1 MGSATDSPT
10 PVPDGHPHHRRGRG
24 GGPPRWWP
32 EGEQWPPAGPPWRHA
47 PVRFRRRLLL
57 VVAVAFVVIAGL
69 GMTLGA
75 VFWHGEGRR
84 GPGPPTPGPR
94 DRGPFPGVAVVIG
107 LAALAGTGLAYRR
120 LAGPVGDL
128 LEAADR
134 VGAGEYDQRLRPRG
148 PREVQSLMRT
158 FNAMSGRLE
167 TADAARR
174 QFLADVT
181 HELRTPLAVLQSGI
195 EAQLD
200 GIHPRDDAHLT
211 SLLDETHVLTR
222 VVEDLHTLALAGAGR
237 LTLHR
242 ESLDALTAAAD
253 ALAGHA
259 AAARAREVTLV
270 GPTPAPSGVHWSRTV
285 ATDERTSEPA
295 ATAAVAVEADPVR
308 LQQILGNLLSNAV
321 RHTPSG
327 GTVTVA
333 VDRPEPGWVRVSVA
347 DTGPG
352 FPADVL
358 PGLFD
363 RFTKSEGSGG
373 SGLGLAIARDLVLA
387 HGGTIEADNQP
398 DGGAVV
404 SFRLPAGRRGDR

>member
-1 MGSATDSPT
+1 M
-10 PVPDGHPHHRRGRG
+10 
-24 GGPPRWWP
+24 
-32 EGEQWPPAGPPWRHA
+32 
-47 PVRFRRRLLL
+47 
-57 VVAVAFVVIAGL
+57 VIAGL

-75 VFWHGEGRR
+75 IFWHGERS
-84 GPGPPTPGPR
+84 GPGGPGRPR
-94 DRGPFPGVAVVIG
+94 DGGPFPGVAIVIG

-134 VGAGEYDQRLRPRG
+134 VGAGEYDQHLQPRG

-158 FNAMSGRLE
+158 FNQMSGRLE
-167 TADAARR
+167 AADAARR

-181 HELRTPLAVLQSGI
+181 HELRTPLSVLQSGI

-242 ESLDALTAAAD
+242 ESVDATTAVAD
-253 ALAGHA
+253 ALAA
-259 AAARAREVTLV
+259 Y
-270 GPTPAPSGVHWSRTV
+270 
-285 ATDERTSEPA
+285 A
-295 ATAAVAVEADPVR
+295 ATAGARGVTTAADRASETTVDADPVR

-321 RHTPSG
+321 RHTPAG
-327 GTVTVA
+327 GRVTVTV
-333 VDRPEPGWVRVSVA
+333 DQPEPGWVGFTVA

-352 FPADVL
+352 FPVDAL

-363 RFTKSEGSGG
+363 RFTKSEGSAG

-387 HGGTIEADNQP
+387 HGGTIEAANRP
-398 DGGAVV
+398 GGGAVV
-404 SFRLPAGRRGDR
+404 SLRLPAGPGADH

>member
-1 MGSATDSPT
+1 MTGPEQPGDRP
-10 PVPDGHPHHRRGRG
+10 GHWGRHG
-24 GGPPRWWP
+24 GRPPWWP
-32 EGEQWPPAGPPWRHA
+32 ESEQWPPAGPPWRHA
-47 PVRFRRRLLL
+47 PRRFRRRLL
-57 VVAVAFVVIAGL
+57 VAGL
-69 GMTLGA
+69 VFFLFLTAMGALGA
-75 VFWHGEGRR
+75 HFWRGNWQSNDGQRPGR
-84 GPGPPTPGPR
+84 G
-94 DRGPFPGVAVVIG
+94 GPFPGVVVVIG

-134 VGAGEYDQRLRPRG
+134 VGAGHYDQRLEPRG

-158 FNAMSGRLE
+158 FNEMSGRLE
-167 TADAARR
+167 AADAARR

-200 GIHPRDDAHLT
+200 GIHPRDDARLT
-211 SLLDETHVLTR
+211 SLLDETHLLAR

-237 LTLHR
+237 LALHR
-242 ESLDALTAAAD
+242 ESID
-253 ALAGHA
+253 
-259 AAARAREVTLV
+259 
-270 GPTPAPSGVHWSRTV
+270 
-285 ATDERTSEPA
+285 A
-295 ATAAVAVEADPVR
+295 ATAVADAVAAHTATAATRGVTIAAEPSAPASLDADPVR

-327 GTVTVA
+327 GRVTVE
-333 VDRPEPGWVRVSVA
+333 VDRPDPQWVRFTVA

-352 FPADVL
+352 FPAEQL

-387 HGGTIEADNQP
+387 HGGTIEATNRP
-398 DGGAVV
+398 AGGAVV
-404 SFRLPAGRRGDR
+404 AFRLPAQAGDR

>member
-1 MGSATDSPT
+1 M
-10 PVPDGHPHHRRGRG
+10 V
-24 GGPPRWWP
+24 
-32 EGEQWPPAGPPWRHA
+32 
-47 PVRFRRRLLL
+47 
-57 VVAVAFVVIAGL
+57 VAFVVIAGL

-75 VFWHGEGRR
+75 LFWHGEGRP
-84 GPGPPTPGPR
+84 GPGAPTVGPR
-94 DRGPFPGVAVVIG
+94 NDGPFPGVAVVIG
-107 LAALAGTGLAYRR
+107 LAALAGTGFAYRR

-134 VGAGEYDQRLRPRG
+134 VGAGQYDQRVAPRG

-158 FNAMSGRLE
+158 FNDMSGRLE
-167 TADAARR
+167 AADSARR

-242 ESLDALTAAAD
+242 ESIDAATAVSD
-253 ALAGHA
+253 ALAAHA
-259 AAARAREVTLV
+259 AGALARGVTMAADSDCST
-270 GPTPAPSGVHWSRTV
+270 TV
-285 ATDERTSEPA
+285 D
-295 ATAAVAVEADPVR
+295 ADPVR
-308 LQQILGNLLSNAV
+308 LQQILGNLVSNAV

-327 GTVTVA
+327 GTVTITV
-333 VDRPEPGWVRVSVA
+333 EPQPGRVGFTVA

-352 FPADVL
+352 FPADAL

-363 RFTKSEGSGG
+363 RFTKSEGSAG

-387 HGGTIEADNQP
+387 HGGTIEAANQP
-398 DGGAVV
+398 GGGAVV
-404 SFRLPAGRRGDR
+404 SFRLPTGSDGDR

>member
-1 MGSATDSPT
+1 M
-10 PVPDGHPHHRRGRG
+10 
-24 GGPPRWWP
+24 
-32 EGEQWPPAGPPWRHA
+32 
-47 PVRFRRRLLL
+47 
-57 VVAVAFVVIAGL
+57 VIAGL

-75 VFWHGEGRR
+75 IFWHGEGRP
-84 GPGPPTPGPR
+84 GPGGPNGGPR
-94 DRGPFPGVAVVIG
+94 DGGPFPGVAIVIG

-134 VGAGEYDQRLRPRG
+134 VGAGEYDQRLQPRG

-158 FNAMSGRLE
+158 FNDMSGRLE
-167 TADAARR
+167 AADAARR

-242 ESLDALTAAAD
+242 ESLDAVNAVAD

-270 GPTPAPSGVHWSRTV
+270 GPTAAPSGVHPSRTV
-285 ATDERTSEPA
+285 ATDERVSEA
-295 ATAAVAVEADPVR
+295 AAVVDADPVR
-308 LQQILGNLLSNAV
+308 LQQILGNLVSNAV

-327 GTVTVA
+327 GTVTITVE
-333 VDRPEPGWVRVSVA
+333 RPEPGRVGFTVA

-352 FPADVL
+352 FPADAL

-363 RFTKSEGSGG
+363 RFTKSEGSAG

-387 HGGTIEADNQP
+387 HGGTIEAANQP
-398 DGGAVV
+398 GGGALV
-404 SFRLPAGRRGDR
+404 SFRLPAGHDADR

>member
-1 MGSATDSPT
+1 M
-10 PVPDGHPHHRRGRG
+10 
-24 GGPPRWWP
+24 
-32 EGEQWPPAGPPWRHA
+32 
-47 PVRFRRRLLL
+47 
-57 VVAVAFVVIAGL
+57 VIAGL

-75 VFWHGEGRR
+75 IFWHGERP
-84 GPGPPTPGPR
+84 GPGGPGRPR
-94 DRGPFPGVAVVIG
+94 DGGPFPGVAIVIG
-107 LAALAGTGLAYRR
+107 LAALAGTGVAYRR

-134 VGAGEYDQRLRPRG
+134 VGAGEYDQHLQPRG

-158 FNAMSGRLE
+158 FNQMSGRLE
-167 TADAARR
+167 AADAARR

-200 GIHPRDDAHLT
+200 GIHPRDDTHLA

-242 ESLDALTAAAD
+242 ESLDAVVAVAD

-259 AAARAREVTLV
+259 ATARAREVTLA
-270 GPTPAPSGVHWSRTV
+270 GPTPGLSGVHPSRTV
-285 ATDERTSEPA
+285 ATDERMSEPA
-295 ATAAVAVEADPVR
+295 AVTVDADPVR

-321 RHTPSG
+321 RHTPGG
-327 GTVTVA
+327 GTVTIT
-333 VDRPEPGWVRVSVA
+333 VDRPQPGWVGFTVA

-352 FPADVL
+352 FPADAL

-363 RFTKSEGSGG
+363 RFTKSEGSAG

-387 HGGTIEADNQP
+387 HGGTIEAANRP
-398 DGGAVV
+398 GGGAVV
-404 SFRLPAGRRGDR
+404 SFRLPAGPGADR

>member
-1 MGSATDSPT
+1 M
-10 PVPDGHPHHRRGRG
+10 PDGHPHHRRGRG
-24 GGPPRWWP
+24 GGPPPWWP
-32 EGEQWPPAGPPWRHA
+32 EAEQWPPAGPPWRHA

-57 VVAVAFVVIAGL
+57 VVALAFVVIAGL

-75 VFWHGEGRR
+75 IFWHGEGRP
-84 GPGPPTPGPR
+84 GPGAPDVPR
-94 DRGPFPGVAVVIG
+94 DRGPFPGVAIVIG

-134 VGAGEYDQRLRPRG
+134 VGAGEYDQRLQPRG

-158 FNAMSGRLE
+158 FNDMSGRLE
-167 TADAARR
+167 AADAARR

-242 ESLDALTAAAD
+242 ESIDAATAVSD
-253 ALAGHA
+253 AIAGHTA
-259 AAARAREVTLV
+259 PARAREVTLA
-270 GPTPAPSGVHWSRTV
+270 GPTPGPSGVHPSRTV
-285 ATDERTSEPA
+285 ATHERMNEA
-295 ATAAVAVEADPVR
+295 AAVTVDADPVR

-327 GTVTVA
+327 GTVTLA
-333 VDRPEPGWVRVSVA
+333 VETPEPGWVSFSVA

-352 FPADVL
+352 FPAGAL
-358 PGLFD
+358 PDLFD
-363 RFTKSEGSGG
+363 RFTKSEGSAG

-387 HGGTIEADNQP
+387 HGGTIEAANQP
-398 DGGAVV
+398 GGGALV
-404 SFRLPAGRRGDR
+404 SFRLPAGHGADC

>member
-1 MGSATDSPT
+1 
-10 PVPDGHPHHRRGRG
+10 
-24 GGPPRWWP
+24 
-32 EGEQWPPAGPPWRHA
+32 
-47 PVRFRRRLLL
+47 
-57 VVAVAFVVIAGL
+57 VALAFVVIAGL

-75 VFWHGEGRR
+75 IFWHGEGR
-84 GPGPPTPGPR
+84 PGLGRPNGGPR
-94 DRGPFPGVAVVIG
+94 DGGPFPGVAIVIG

-120 LAGPVGDL
+120 LAGPVGEL

-134 VGAGEYDQRLRPRG
+134 VGAGEYDQRLQPRG

-158 FNAMSGRLE
+158 FNDMSGRLE
-167 TADAARR
+167 AADAARR

-242 ESLDALTAAAD
+242 ESLDAVTAVAD
-253 ALAGHA
+253 ALTGHA

-270 GPTPAPSGVHWSRTV
+270 GPTPVPSGV
-285 ATDERTSEPA
+285 
-295 ATAAVAVEADPVR
+295 AVDADPVR

-327 GTVTVA
+327 GTVQLA
-333 VDRPEPGWVRVSVA
+333 VDPPGPFPLCSTASPRRRARPAAGSAWRSPATSSSPMAAPSRRPTNRAAAPWCRSGSRPATTPTANSHGVPWTFTNRRRTRNAATPRVRSHDRDPAA
-347 DTGPG
+347 DRLRRP
-352 FPADVL
+352 
-358 PGLFD
+358 
-363 RFTKSEGSGG
+363 SG
-373 SGLGLAIARDLVLA
+373 
-387 HGGTIEADNQP
+387 
-398 DGGAVV
+398 
-404 SFRLPAGRRGDR
+404 

>member
-1 MGSATDSPT
+1 M
-10 PVPDGHPHHRRGRG
+10 
-24 GGPPRWWP
+24 
-32 EGEQWPPAGPPWRHA
+32 
-47 PVRFRRRLLL
+47 RFRRRLLL
-57 VVAVAFVVIAGL
+57 VVAAAFVVVAGL
-69 GMTLGA
+69 GIALGA
-75 VFWHGEGRR
+75 IFWHGEGRR
-84 GPGPPTPGPR
+84 GPGPPTGGPR

-107 LAALAGTGLAYRR
+107 LAALAGTGFAYRR
-120 LAGPVGDL
+120 VAGPVGDL

-158 FNAMSGRLE
+158 FNEMSGRLE
-167 TADAARR
+167 MADAARR

-181 HELRTPLAVLQSGI
+181 HELRTPLSVLQSGI

-200 GIHPRDDAHLT
+200 GIHPRDDAHLA

-242 ESLDALTAAAD
+242 ESLDAVTAVAD
-253 ALAGHA
+253 ALAVHA

-270 GPTPAPSGVHWSRTV
+270 GPTPEAEALTV
-285 ATDERTSEPA
+285 D
-295 ATAAVAVEADPVR
+295 ADPVR
-308 LQQILGNLLSNAV
+308 LQQMLGNLLSNAV

-327 GTVTVA
+327 GTVTLA
-333 VDRPEPGWVRVSVA
+333 VDRPEAGWVRVSVA

-352 FPADVL
+352 FPAEVL

-363 RFTKSEGSGG
+363 RFIKAEGSAG
-373 SGLGLAIARDLVLA
+373 SGLGLAIARDLVHA
-387 HGGTIEADNQP
+387 HGGTIEAHNP
-398 DGGAVV
+398 PGGGAVV
-404 SFRLPAGRRGDR
+404 SFRLPAVAEGAR

>member
-1 MGSATDSPT
+1 MTA
-10 PVPDGHPHHRRGRG
+10 PDGHDHRGGHRGRHAG
-24 GGPPRWWP
+24 RPPWWP

-47 PVRFRRRLLL
+47 PLRFRRRLL
-57 VVAVAFVVIAGL
+57 IAGL
-69 GMTLGA
+69 VFFLFVTTMGALGA
-75 VFWHGEGRR
+75 HFWRGNWQSDRGGPDGR
-84 GPGPPTPGPR
+84 PGGG
-94 DRGPFPGVAVVIG
+94 GPFPGVVVVIG
-107 LAALAGTGLAYRR
+107 LAALAGTAFAYRR

-134 VGAGEYDQRLRPRG
+134 VGAGDYDQRLQPRG

-158 FNAMSGRLE
+158 FNEMSSRLE
-167 TADAARR
+167 AADAARR

-200 GIHPRDDAHLT
+200 GIHPRDDTHLA

-222 VVEDLHTLALAGAGR
+222 VVDDLHTLALAGAGR

-242 ESLDALTAAAD
+242 ESIDAATAVGDAVAA
-253 ALAGHA
+253 H
-259 AAARAREVTLV
+259 
-270 GPTPAPSGVHWSRTV
+270 
-285 ATDERTSEPA
+285 A
-295 ATAAVAVEADPVR
+295 ATAAARGVTMTAGAISPATLDADPVR

-327 GTVTVA
+327 GRVTVEIE
-333 VDRPEPGWVRVSVA
+333 RPDPQSVRFTVA

-352 FPADVL
+352 FPPEQL
-358 PGLFD
+358 PGLFV
-363 RFTKSEGSGG
+363 RFTKSEASGG

-387 HGGTIEADNQP
+387 HGGTIEATNRP
-398 DGGAVV
+398 AGGAAV
-404 SFRLPAGRRGDR
+404 SFRLPAQR